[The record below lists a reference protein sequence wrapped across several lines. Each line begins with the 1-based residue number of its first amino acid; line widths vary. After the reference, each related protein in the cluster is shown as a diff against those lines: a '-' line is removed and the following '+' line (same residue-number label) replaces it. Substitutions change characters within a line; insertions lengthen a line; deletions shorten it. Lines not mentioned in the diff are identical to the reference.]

1 MLWNWYT
8 VDACFLSSQWHV
20 RSAGAFAGSVIAVFI
35 ITALVEGVRRAAREY
50 DRQIVIQAQQRLRA
64 TEAATRLTSDAG
76 SGKGTDSLKFVASIV
91 SDANWRTDS
100 KHSQAYP
107 CSPDDPTATCSR
119 RILWHSIHGRLPAH
133 VDRHVLQWL
142 HAHGAPT
149 TVEVWGSY

>member
-64 TEAATRLTSDAG
+64 TEAATRLTSDA
-76 SGKGTDSLKFVASIV
+76 SSVKVTDSLKFVTSIV
-91 SDANWRTDS
+91 
-100 KHSQAYP
+100 
-107 CSPDDPTATCSR
+107 
-119 RILWHSIHGRLPAH
+119 LWLE
-133 VDRHVLQWL
+133 LKN
-142 HAHGAPT
+142 
-149 TVEVWGSY
+149 